1 MQRSIC
7 TTTRLRI
14 IRSARGVLPR
24 GFSSATTDTTR
35 LFDEEINLIY
45 DGKCNLCLKEMKFLN
60 RMDKYGKVMLTDI
73 EDPSYDS
80 NLPQNQGVTYESGMK
95 VMHAILPDG
104 TVIQG
109 IDCFVKVYD
118 IVGLGWVFSVAKVP
132 VLRPMIDKAYDIW
145 AGYRTLV
152 TRGQNLDQIFIDKRE
167 QEINSKLD
175 SITEED
181 CERCNDVSLPKR
193 E

>member
-1 MQRSIC
+1 
-7 TTTRLRI
+7 
-14 IRSARGVLPR
+14 
-24 GFSSATTDTTR
+24 
-35 LFDEEINLIY
+35 
-45 DGKCNLCLKEMKFLN
+45 MKFLN